1 MIAATRWPWSQ
12 APASTG
18 SAPAAAGAAPFAGF
32 KLAAPASTAAVP
44 AAGTSTES
52 AAEPSEEYYKQLRGL
67 NRSFMSHLQAEVAK
81 DEFVDLS
88 ISLDKYRE
96 YRADIVKKHG
106 PGSAAA
112 TAPKVADAA
121 KPADAAKSP
130 DAGKPAEPAAAPSKP
145 AFSLTTPFT
154 LPTPAAAGD
163 AAKPGAAPAAPAF
176 KLPPL
181 QFGGTGGTGGSSLP
195 SFSLFGSGSTSTPLF
210 GAPAANAPAKAA
222 GADGD
227 DGEGGGEDDDDDG
240 PIPAEEPTK
249 PDQFKKGAGEE
260 DEDTLLELEGVKLF
274 EFQKAANKWQTIGAG
289 LLRINENRTSKKR
302 RILSR
307 SDGVGQVLLNT
318 NLFSGMTATE
328 VPDAKTPSVRMLC
341 ALPDKGIVQVLV
353 RLPSKADAAKLV
365 SAIEKYRPA

>member
-1 MIAATRWPWSQ
+1 LSQ
-12 APASTG
+12 AAASTA
-18 SAPAAAGAAPFAGF
+18 SAPAAAAVATGAVPFAGF
-32 KLAAPASTAAVP
+32 KLATPASAAAVP
-44 AAGTSTES
+44 VAGTSTES

-96 YRADIVKKHG
+96 YRADIVKKYG
-106 PGSAAA
+106 PGSAMAA
-112 TAPKVADAA
+112 APKVADAV
-121 KPADAAKSP
+121 KPADATKSP
-130 DAGKPAEPAAAPSKP
+130 DDAKPTEPAAAPSNP
-145 AFSLTTPFT
+145 VFSLSTPFT
-154 LPTPAAAGD
+154 LPTPAAAD
-163 AAKPGAAPAAPAF
+163 ATKLGAAPSAPTF

-181 QFGGTGGTGGSSLP
+181 QFGGTGGSGGSSLP
-195 SFSLFGSGSTSTPLF
+195 SFSLFGSGSTATPLF
-210 GAPAANAPAKAA
+210 GAPAASAQAKAA
-222 GADGD
+222 AADGD
-227 DGEGGGEDDDDDG
+227 DGEGGGEDDDDDS
-240 PIPAEEPTK
+240 PIPTEEPTK

-274 EFQKAANKWQTIGAG
+274 EFQKDANKWQTIGAG
-289 LLRINENRTSKKR
+289 LLRINENRTTKKR